1 MENFKVLK
9 ELVLSLEK
17 DANAFFTKGNK
28 TAGTRLRIALQKSKS
43 LAQNIRNEVSAK
55 KNSK

>member
-1 MENFKVLK
+1 MENFKALK

-43 LAQNIRNEVSAK
+43 LAQDIRNEVSAK